1 MTNQDTSSSDDPSS
15 TSRPDPGTLP
25 TTDQTQKFPSVN
37 GVSPEPPRKVTGP
50 LSFPAA
56 IIPAAIIEFSTNVA
70 NALASFGRPDAA
82 PEPTV
87 PPEITER
94 KDVVLP
100 VQTSKQFTEPAV
112 TEPVPTEHATPDVP
126 QESWRGSP
134 PTFLNRSPDPPP
146 LVPVEPPVLLRV
158 QPRTWEDHEPT
169 DPLFPVSHLRVA
181 DLDGTRKWRIAGA
194 SRRGKMHA
202 HESKYREDA
211 WQAKVSHEDMWCIVA
226 VADGGGSYELARV
239 GSHIAVDAAVES
251 LLKNLPERE
260 FKDPYIR
267 AAMSMALSD
276 AYRALEQRAASIAA
290 NERPHTTS
298 RDLSTTLLLL
308 AFCPSQRKLAVA
320 QVGDGL
326 IALQKADKTYVKL
339 MDGDAG
345 EVAGATVFLNNVKS
359 LQWDSRIQLYN
370 LNEVPHFLVVMTDGV
385 ADDVLESEQQNTRT
399 LFDALR
405 HYTQEK
411 SPAQAI
417 CTWLGYDKRGS
428 FDDRTLV
435 VIYPT

>member
-15 TSRPDPGTLP
+15 TSLPDPGTLP
-25 TTDQTQKFPSVN
+25 TDQTQRIRTVP
-37 GVSPEPPRKVTGP
+37 PETQELPRKGTGP

-70 NALASFGRPDAA
+70 NALALFGRPEAT
-82 PEPTV
+82 PETAV

-100 VQTSKQFTEPAV
+100 AQTSKQFTTPAV
-112 TEPVPTEHATPDVP
+112 TEPVTTEHATPVAM

-134 PTFLNRSPDPPP
+134 PAFLRSPDPPP
-146 LVPVEPPVLLRV
+146 SVPVEPPVPLRV

-169 DPLFPVSHLRVA
+169 DPLFPVSHLHVA
-181 DLDGTRKWRIAGA
+181 DLDGTREWRIAGA

-211 WQAKVSHEDMWCIVA
+211 WQAKVSHEDMWCIIA

-308 AFCPSQRKLAVA
+308 AFCSRQRKLAVA